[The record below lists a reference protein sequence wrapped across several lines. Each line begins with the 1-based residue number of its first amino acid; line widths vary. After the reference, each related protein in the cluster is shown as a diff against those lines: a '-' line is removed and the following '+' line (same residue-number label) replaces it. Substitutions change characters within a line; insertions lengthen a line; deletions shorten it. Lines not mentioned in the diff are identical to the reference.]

1 MRCFDIL
8 RPYFFI
14 LKIYEGRSKIK
25 IVSGLLIAISKPLVS
40 DLTVK
45 VYFFNFF
52 KLSVRLIISTS
63 NKFSL
68 FFKNVAFLDIIFF

>member
-1 MRCFDIL
+1 ML

-14 LKIYEGRSKIK
+14 FKIYEGRSKIK
-25 IVSGLLIAISKPLVS
+25 IVSGLLIAISKPLDS